1 MKEGEVIV
9 GTVRAKRHDDQY
21 VVVRRDGT
29 VLDVTFRGDTK
40 PIIGGDVVGRLHFDD
55 FGNAEMRLK
64 ESVLDVIMEGSHRII
79 MMGRRSDITARMLAK
94 LLARSR
100 SAVVSPGAGVSIE
113 RAPVSEDG
121 HLNWALDAFSDEAMR
136 RGVALNVI
144 DVQAVA
150 RSNWETAS
158 LRDSTLPADV
168 EGSIRSLND
177 LTVLLRAGFKP
188 YCSRMTE
195 TITGN
200 KEISLNFILPYS
212 PFAGPSSFA
221 RDLAAMGSRAFPLV
235 SMDLDETRK
244 FCAART
250 IALGLAHNCL
260 GAAEGLQADVES
272 SPRARHIAACFAD
285 ATASLLF
292 LRDGGRSTVLA
303 EIADLKE
310 ASLHYGQSRFHTTP
324 GTLKEGVLGQATHKA
339 LRAAFAADVPHDAS
353 MREIIAIATKIA
365 KKVALP
371 ASRFGA
377 EDGRDVATEREMK
390 AASLVAKNIGINFSG
405 LHDDQRQAVE
415 DRYRYEIR
423 QLVSEFATNE
433 NASARLALFEGY
445 NVPDD
450 LKAVFD
456 EEAGHLYALSKS
468 PDEVTKKA
476 VIDRDRLATRI
487 RGRHASD
494 LENDYVQYGESLPS
508 PRF

>member
-1 MKEGEVIV
+1 
-9 GTVRAKRHDDQY
+9 
-21 VVVRRDGT
+21 
-29 VLDVTFRGDTK
+29 
-40 PIIGGDVVGRLHFDD
+40 
-55 FGNAEMRLK
+55 
-64 ESVLDVIMEGSHRII
+64 
-79 MMGRRSDITARMLAK
+79 
-94 LLARSR
+94 
-100 SAVVSPGAGVSIE
+100 
-113 RAPVSEDG
+113 
-121 HLNWALDAFSDEAMR
+121 
-136 RGVALNVI
+136 
-144 DVQAVA
+144 
-150 RSNWETAS
+150 
-158 LRDSTLPADV
+158 
-168 EGSIRSLND
+168 
-177 LTVLLRAGFKP
+177 
-188 YCSRMTE
+188 
-195 TITGN
+195 
-200 KEISLNFILPYS
+200 
-212 PFAGPSSFA
+212 
-221 RDLAAMGSRAFPLV
+221 
-235 SMDLDETRK
+235 MDLDETRK

-272 SPRARHIAACFAD
+272 SPRARHIPSCFAD
-285 ATASLLF
+285 ATAAILF
-292 LRDGGRSTVLA
+292 LRDGGRSTVVA

-390 AASLVAKNIGINFSG
+390 SAALVAKNIGVSFSG
-405 LHDDQRQAVE
+405 LDADQRQAVE
-415 DRYRYEIR
+415 DRYRYEIQ
-423 QLVSEFATNE
+423 QLVSEFSVND

-450 LKAVFD
+450 LKSVFD

-468 PDEVTKKA
+468 PDDETKKA
-476 VIDRDRLATRI
+476 VINRDRLATRI

-494 LENDYVQYGESLPS
+494 LENDYVQLGESLPG

>member
-9 GTVRAKRHDDQY
+9 GTVRAKRDDDQY

-29 VLDVTFRGDTK
+29 VLDVTFKGDIK
-40 PIIGGDVVGRLHFDD
+40 PAMGGDVVGRLHFDD
-55 FGNAEMRLK
+55 FGKAEMHLR

-79 MMGRRSDITARMLAK
+79 MMGSRTDITARMLAK
-94 LLARSR
+94 LLARSK
-100 SAVVSPGAGVSIE
+100 SAVVSPGTGVSIE
-113 RAPVSEDG
+113 RAPVSEDD
-121 HLNWALDAFSDEAMR
+121 HLNWALGAFTDEAGR
-136 RGVALNVI
+136 RGVALNVV

-150 RSNWETAS
+150 RSNWETSS
-158 LRDSTLPADV
+158 LRDSSLPADV

-188 YCSRMTE
+188 YCSRVTE
-195 TITGN
+195 EITGN

-212 PFAGPSSFA
+212 PFVGPSAYGREIAS
-221 RDLAAMGSRAFPLV
+221 MGSRAFPLV

-260 GAAEGLQADVES
+260 GASEGLQADVES

-285 ATASLLF
+285 ATAALLF
-292 LRDGGRSTVLA
+292 LRDGGRSTVVA
-303 EIADLKE
+303 EMADLKE

-324 GTLKEGVLGQATHKA
+324 GLLKEGVLAQATHKA

-353 MREIIAIATKIA
+353 MRDIITVATRIA

-371 ASRFGA
+371 ASRFGS
-377 EDGRDVATEREMK
+377 EDGRDVANEREMK
-390 AASLVAKNIGINFSG
+390 SAALVAKNIGISFASM
-405 LHDDQRQAVE
+405 DPDQRQAVE
-415 DRYRYEIR
+415 DRYRFEIQ
-423 QLVSEFATNE
+423 QLVSEFSLND
-433 NASARLALFEGY
+433 NASARLALYEGY

-450 LKAVFD
+450 LKGVFD
-456 EEAGHLYALSKS
+456 EEAGHLYALSNTANEVMKKS
-468 PDEVTKKA
+468 

-487 RGRHASD
+487 KGRHASD

-508 PRF
+508 PRL